1 MGRHCGYLAW
11 AAGVAVGADWILI
24 PEAPPEQDDWEAVM
38 CAKLEKVRS
47 QRVDLRVG
55 YWTQTM
61 YKLF

>member
-38 CAKLEKVRS
+38 CAKLEKVG
-47 QRVDLRVG
+47 LRG
-55 YWTQTM
+55 SM
-61 YKLF
+61 FIDSH